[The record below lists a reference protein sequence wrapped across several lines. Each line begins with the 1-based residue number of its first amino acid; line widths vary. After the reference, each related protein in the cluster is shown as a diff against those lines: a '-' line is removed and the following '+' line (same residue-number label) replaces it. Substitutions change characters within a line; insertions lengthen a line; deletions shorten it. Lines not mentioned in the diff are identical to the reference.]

1 MKRLPLRTL
10 NTFSISAL
18 TVLGAIAAGACSS
31 EPESNGLGPS
41 AGVGGTAAT
50 GGSVSK
56 ATGGVPAAAT
66 GGTATGGTPA
76 GGALS
81 TGGSITGGSGGAAT
95 TGGTSTGGISTSS
108 GGKGGGATA
117 GGSGGGGGKGGAG
130 GAVAGGGSGGGAGG
144 MTAGEKAAPRPSG
157 GCNKAN
163 PQTGS
168 AGSPLNVS
176 NHKYYVK
183 LPTAYDASKAYPV
196 IFMFNPTNN
205 PIDWAE
211 KSAGFESN
219 GAKDGAI
226 RVYPHPLSEA
236 SGWGSSDVSFF
247 KPLYDKV
254 AADYCADLER
264 MFAAGES
271 SGGDFSSILGC
282 EHADLLRSVGPCATK
297 AVNGY
302 PLDAATRDC
311 TGQVASVV
319 IHSEK
324 DTVVKFTN
332 GPPTRDFYR
341 TLNHC
346 GTTTTPVQGYT
357 DALSNCVKYEGC
369 DAGYPVY
376 WCQHSDPEY
385 GNTYHGWPRFAAK
398 FLWEL
403 WSTY

>member
-1 MKRLPLRTL
+1 MKRLSLRAL

-18 TVLGAIAAGACSS
+18 TALGAIAAGACSA
-31 EPESNGLGPS
+31 EPESNSLGPS
-41 AGVGGTAAT
+41 SGSGGTAT
-50 GGSVSK
+50 SGGSVSK
-56 ATGGVPAAAT
+56 ATGGVAP
-66 GGTATGGTPA
+66 TATGGTST
-76 GGALS
+76 GGTSTGGSLS
-81 TGGSITGGSGGAAT
+81 TGGSITGGSGGAASPT
-95 TGGTSTGGISTSS
+95 GGSKSTGGTSPSTGGMS
-108 GGKGGGATA
+108 GGATA
-117 GGSGGGGGKGGAG
+117 GGAGGKGGG
-130 GAVAGGGSGGGAGG
+130 GPVAGGGAGGGAGG
-144 MTAGEKAAPRPSG
+144 MSAGGKAAPRPSG

-168 AGSPLNVS
+168 ANSPLNVS

-211 KSAGFESN
+211 RSAGFESN
-219 GAKDGAI
+219 GAKDAAI
-226 RVYPHPLSEA
+226 RVYPHPLEEKN
-236 SGWGSSDVSFF
+236 GWGAADVSFF
-247 KPLYDKV
+247 KPLHDKV
-254 AADYCADLER
+254 ATDYCVDLER
-264 MFAAGES
+264 TFAAGES
-271 SGGDFSSILGC
+271 SGGDFSSIIGC
-282 EHADLLRSVGPCATK
+282 EHADLLRSIGPCATK
-297 AVNGY
+297 NVNAY

-311 TGQVASVV
+311 TDQVAAVV

-324 DTVVKFTN
+324 DTVVRFTN

-341 TLNHC
+341 ELNSC

-369 DAGYPVY
+369 DEGFPVY

-385 GNTYHGWPRFAAK
+385 DNTYHGWPRFAAK

>member
-1 MKRLPLRTL
+1 MKRLRLQLSTS
-10 NTFSISAL
+10 TSISISAL
-18 TVLGAIAAGACSS
+18 TLLGAIAAGACSA
-31 EPESNGLGPS
+31 EPESSNGIGGQPS
-41 AGVGGTAAT
+41 TGGTTAT
-50 GGSVSK
+50 GGAK
-56 ATGGVPAAAT
+56 ATGGVPVAPS
-66 GGTATGGTPA
+66 GGT
-76 GGALS
+76 S
-81 TGGSITGGSGGAAT
+81 
-95 TGGTSTGGISTSS
+95 TGGTSTGGIVSTGGTSTGGTASSTGGKSTGGSSTSS
-108 GGKGGGATA
+108 GGT
-117 GGSGGGGGKGGAG
+117 AG
-130 GAVAGGGSGGGAGG
+130 GAVAGGGGVSGGNGGRGGASASGGAGGGAGG
-144 MTAGEKAAPRPSG
+144 MAAGGKPAPRRSG
-157 GCNKAN
+157 GCDKAN
-163 PQTGS
+163 PQVGS
-168 AGSPLNVS
+168 AMNPLTIS

-183 LPTAYDASKAYPV
+183 LPTAYDASKPYPV

-211 KSAGFESN
+211 KSAGFEQN

-226 RVYPHPLSEA
+226 RVYPHPLDEG
-236 SGWGSSDVSFF
+236 SGWGSRDVSFF

-254 AADYCADLER
+254 TADYCADLER

-297 AVNGY
+297 NVGGY
-302 PLDAATRDC
+302 PLDAGTRKC
-311 TGQVASVV
+311 TGQVAAVV

-324 DTVVKFTN
+324 DSIVKFVN

-346 GTTTTPVQGYT
+346 GTMTTPVTGYT
-357 DALSNCVKYEGC
+357 DVKSNCVKYEGC

-376 WCQHSDPEY
+376 WCQHEDPNY
-385 GNTYHGWPRFAAK
+385 SNTYHGWPGFAAK